1 MAETVFI
8 AQRVSDR
15 RNVIFPDKLIIDEHD
30 LTYYKGK
37 LIGYIKTNVTLKNI
51 ASVTIIEGVLF
62 GDISI
67 ETFGGDKIIASG
79 FLKSDARRIKE
90 LLT

>member
-1 MAETVFI
+1 MTKIIFI
-8 AQRVSDR
+8 AQRISNR
-15 RNVIFPDKLIIDEHD
+15 RNAIFPDKIIVDEHD

-37 LIGYIKTNVTLKNI
+37 LIGYIKTNVNLKNI